1 MKNKAYFLLGE
12 MTHLRYFIPLIE
24 ELNKRNTQAC
34 FLIYHSGK
42 YNCPAATYRVWD
54 KELLQYQNRAHSEE
68 LDSICK
74 KYNIEKAFANS
85 FKEKNKII
93 FCVEKSCSKAVEQLG
108 IKKQNNFYVL
118 ASQFDFIHSYD
129 SYSKYAKNIIFP
141 SRWILENCERFIGD
155 KRTATKWSLEKI
167 KSDKNV
173 FLGSPKYDIK
183 LNREIIINKYNLTD
197 KKKILFLFPA
207 VSQQNGMWITKEDRG
222 LSEKQ
227 INDIYGIIRSLGFE
241 VLVKSRTKHPI
252 TKNCS
257 GDRDFYDES
266 WFPHTTMELME
277 VSDLAVM
284 VDSTSI
290 KECVLQRIPFINIG
304 LINEKVRIN
313 ARNMTEPL
321 LKYNY
326 CQNYNNPP
334 DINELKDKIK
344 HLTSNQF
351 YEEFNEAKKHTSLSP
366 MSRPKK

>member
-1 MKNKAYFLLGE
+1 
-12 MTHLRYFIPLIE
+12 MTHLRYLIPLIKE
-24 ELNKRNTQAC
+24 NNKRNIQSH
-34 FLIYHSGK
+34 FLVYFSHK
-42 YNCPAATYRVWD
+42 YNCPSLHKSKLND
-54 KELLQYQNRAHSEE
+54 
-68 LDSICK
+68 ICAE
-74 KYNIEKAFANS
+74 YNIEKTPANE
-85 FKEKNKII
+85 FREKNKTIV
-93 FCVEKSCSKAVEQLG
+93 CVEKTCPIAIEEQG
-108 IKKQNNFYVL
+108 VSQENDFYVL
-118 ASQFDFIHSYD
+118 TSQFDYLGNYD
-129 SYSKYAKNIIFP
+129 LYASYAKNIIFP

-252 TKNCS
+252 TKNCR

-277 VSDLAVM
+277 VSDLAIM

-290 KECVLQRIPFINIG
+290 KECVLQKIPFINIG

-313 ARNMTEPL
+313 AKNMTEPL

-334 DINELKDKIK
+334 GINELKDKIK

-351 YEEFNEAKKHTSLSP
+351 YEEFNEAKKTYLFEPNESS
-366 MSRPKK
+366 KKIVDFIKTQEQYKGDI